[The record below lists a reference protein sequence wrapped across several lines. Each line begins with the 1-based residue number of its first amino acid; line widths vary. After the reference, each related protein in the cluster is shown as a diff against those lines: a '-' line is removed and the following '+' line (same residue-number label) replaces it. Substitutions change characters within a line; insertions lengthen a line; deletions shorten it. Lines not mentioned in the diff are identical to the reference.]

1 MAVADELIVALRTE
15 GADETKQ
22 DLQEVDKQF
31 EETASK
37 ADTSSQNLN
46 GFAAK
51 FQGAMKVAIA
61 ALSIA
66 AVGLLAQVPVIGE
79 AFAGI
84 GAIID
89 ALIFQVDKLIRAVG
103 GEKISEGLFDISESI
118 FEAEGAMGTLIG
130 AITLVVSGLL
140 ILAGVLLAAG
150 VASGTFVPLM
160 IAGAAAIKGVGLAIL
175 GILGSILSLPV
186 ILAAALVALAAFAVA
201 YLTNWKGTRDKTDAI
216 VGKIVEFVKNGF
228 NKFVEFVSSILSPF
242 ADKVGQIFDD
252 IADRIKQWASDLAEK
267 AVGYGEAIV
276 RAIAR
281 GIKAYFSLI
290 TAPFDMIADAL
301 GIDLDIA
308 SVGGGGSSGSTSGV
322 SGLARTGGGT
332 SLSMDGRSLTRTT
345 GRYESDRL
353 TRRNI

>member
-31 EETASK
+31 QDTASK
-37 ADTSSQNLN
+37 ADTSSQNLS

-66 AVGLLAQVPVIGE
+66 AVGLLSQVPVIGE

-89 ALIFQVDKLIRAVG
+89 ALIFQVDKFIRAVG
-103 GEKISEGLFDISESI
+103 GEKISEGLFNISEKI
-118 FEAEGAMGTLIG
+118 FEAEGAMGTLISV
-130 AITLVVSGLL
+130 ITLVVSGLA
-140 ILAGVLLAAG
+140 ILAAALLAAG
-150 VASGTFVPLM
+150 VASGTLVPTML
-160 IAGAAAIKGVGLAIL
+160 AGAAAIKGVVLAIL
-175 GILGSILSLPV
+175 GTIGTILSLPV

-216 VGKIVEFVKNGF
+216 VGKIVEFVKKGF
-228 NKFVEFVSSILSPF
+228 NKFVEFVGSILSPF
-242 ADKVGQIFDD
+242 ADKVGQIFTD
-252 IADRIKQWASDLAEK
+252 IADRIKQWAADLADK
-267 AVGYGEAIV
+267 AVGYGEDIV

-281 GIKAYFSLI
+281 GIRAYFSLI
-290 TAPFDMIADAL
+290 TAPFDMIADAI
-301 GIDLDIA
+301 GIDLDIG
-308 SVGGGGSSGSTSGV
+308 SVGGGGSTGSTSAV
-322 SGLARTGGGT
+322 SGLARTGGGST
-332 SLSMDGRSLTRTT
+332 LSMDGRSLTRTT